1 MEMVVK
7 VKLVDI
13 MGYNGLAMT
22 SEDSRFKDAY
32 GAFIEISPRIL
43 YSNMWEISNWCKN
56 TFGEKCE
63 FEVEQ

>member
-1 MEMVVK
+1 MVVK

-13 MGYNGLAMT
+13 MGYNGLVMT

-32 GAFIEISPRIL
+32 GAFFKTSPRIL
-43 YSNMWEISNWCKN
+43 YSNMCEISNWCEN